1 MMVLTRFWL
10 SAILATMAAP
20 ALAQPRMDLPAPETI
35 ADRGVPG
42 YRFETLRI
50 TSSDGERAYLVRLGL
65 PEGEVP
71 AKGRPALWLLDGKA
85 ALEFV
90 DPALLTSGDAGTHP
104 VIIAIGH
111 DTPLRLDAAE
121 RVRDYTPGTGSSDGR
136 GRPGGGADAFLEVIE
151 HRIRPAIEARV
162 HLDPSRQALWG
173 HSLGGLFV
181 LHALSERPDL
191 FSLHFAASPSLW
203 WNDGAIMDGGS
214 TGLPPQSIRSLI
226 VADGSG
232 AGPDTARPGAKARRA
247 RFHVDPDREQAFWS
261 EMEDRPDLTFSR
273 IDYPGLGHGAT
284 FRASVPDAL
293 RALAA
298 LEGS

>member
-1 MMVLTRFWL
+1 MRMAVRSWL
-10 SAILATMAAP
+10 VAILATMATP

-42 YRFETLRI
+42 YRFETLHI
-50 TSSDGERAYLVRLGL
+50 ASADGERAYLVRLGL
-65 PEGEVP
+65 PEGEAP

-90 DPALLTSGDAGTHP
+90 DPALLASGDAGTRP
-104 VIIAIGH
+104 VIVAIGH
-111 DTPLRLDAAE
+111 DTPLRLDATE
-121 RVRDYTPGTGSSDGR
+121 RVRDYTPGTGSRDGH

-181 LHALSERPDL
+181 LHALRERPDL
-191 FSLHFAASPSLW
+191 FSLYFAASPSLW
-203 WNDGAIMDGGS
+203 WNNGAIMDGGS
-214 TGLPPQSIRSLI
+214 SGLPLHSLRRLI

-232 AGPDTARPGAKARRA
+232 AHPESARSDATARRS
-247 RFHVDPDREQAFWS
+247 RFHVDPDREQAF
-261 EMEDRPDLTFSR
+261 
-273 IDYPGLGHGAT
+273 
-284 FRASVPDAL
+284 
-293 RALAA
+293 
-298 LEGS
+298 